1 MSNATGVALVVGGSG
16 GLGSAIAVKLGQLGF
31 DVVLTYRRNLAAAE
45 SCAARVRALGRTARV
60 VAVDLTDASAVE
72 RVVADVEGL
81 TTVIHAVGSEI
92 PMQFVSQ
99 ISVETWQRVLHA
111 DVDGFFHV
119 VRSALPKLR
128 EVGGS
133 IVALTSA
140 GLYRHPARDVLSV
153 APKAAIEALVK
164 AIAREEGRFGV
175 RANCVAVGVVE
186 AGMFLRLKEGELPP
200 EWIEA
205 ARKNAPLGRFGSG
218 EDVAEAV
225 AFLASK
231 RSAGYV
237 TGQTI
242 VVDGGYS
249 V

>member
-1 MSNATGVALVVGGSG
+1 MVQEVGMALVVGGSG
-16 GLGSAIAVKLGQLGF
+16 GLGSAIAVKLAEAGM
-31 DVVLTYRRNLAAAE
+31 DVVLTYRRNAE
-45 SCAARVRALGRTARV
+45 GAEACASRVRELGRTARV
-60 VAVDLTDASAVE
+60 VAVDLTDAVAVE
-72 RVVADVEGL
+72 RAVTDVAGL
-81 TTVIHAVGSEI
+81 TTVVHAVGSEI

-119 VRSALPKLR
+119 VRAALPRLR

-133 IVALTSA
+133 VVALTSA

-164 AIAREEGRFGV
+164 AMAREEGRYGV

-186 AGMFLRLKEGELPP
+186 AGMFLRLREGELPP

-205 ARKNAPLGRFGSG
+205 ARKNAPLGRFGSA

-231 RSAGYV
+231 RTSGYV

>member
-1 MSNATGVALVVGGSG
+1 MAKDVALVLGGSG
-16 GLGSAIAVKLGQLGF
+16 GLGAAIALKLGEVGL
-31 DVVLTYRRNLAAAE
+31 DVVMTYRRNAEAAE
-45 SCAARVRALGRTARV
+45 ACAARVRELGQTARV
-60 VAVDLTDASAVE
+60 VALDLSDAAAVQ
-72 RVVADVEGL
+72 RVVTEIDGL
-81 TTVIHAVGSEI
+81 TSVVHAVGSEI

-99 ISVETWQRVLHA
+99 VTTETWQRVMHA

-119 VRSALPKLR
+119 VQAALPRLR

-164 AIAREEGRFGV
+164 AVAREEGRFGV

-186 AGMFLRLKEGELPP
+186 AGMFLRLKQGGLPP
-200 EWIEA
+200 AWIEA
-205 ARKNAPLGRFGSG
+205 ARKNAPLGRFGSA
-218 EDVAEAV
+218 EDVAEAA
-225 AFLASK
+225 AFLVSK
-231 RSAGYV
+231 RSAGYI

>member
-1 MSNATGVALVVGGSG
+1 MAQEVGVALVMGGSG
-16 GLGSAIAVKLGQLGF
+16 GLGAAIAIKLAEVGV
-31 DVVLTYRRNLAAAE
+31 DVVLTYRRNAAAAE
-45 SCAARVRALGRTARV
+45 ACAARVRELGRTAHV

-72 RVVADVEGL
+72 RAVAGVEGL
-81 TTVIHAVGSEI
+81 TSVVHAVGSEI
-92 PMQFVSQ
+92 PMQYVSQ
-99 ISVETWQRVLHA
+99 ITLETWQRVLHA

-119 VRSALPKLR
+119 VRASLPRLR

-140 GLYRHPARDVLSV
+140 GLYRHPVRDVLSV

-164 AIAREEGRFGV
+164 AVAREEGRFGV

-186 AGMFLRLKEGELPP
+186 AGMFLRLKEGELSPA
-200 EWIEA
+200 WIEA
-205 ARKNAPLGRFGSG
+205 ARKNAPLGRFGSA

-237 TGQTI
+237 TGQTL

>member
-1 MSNATGVALVVGGSG
+1 MTRDTGVALVTGGSG
-16 GLGSAIAVKLGQLGF
+16 GLGTAIALKLAQVGL
-31 DVVLTYRRNLAAAE
+31 DVVLTYRRNAAAAAE
-45 SCAARVRALGRTARV
+45 CAARVGELGRSARV
-60 VAVDLTDASAVE
+60 VALDLTDAAAVAQA
-72 RVVADVEGL
+72 VADIEGL
-81 TTVIHAVGSEI
+81 TTCVHAVGSEI
-92 PMQFVSQ
+92 PMQHVAQ
-99 ISVETWQRVLHA
+99 ITPETWQRVLHA

-119 VRSALPKLR
+119 VHAVLPRLR

-140 GLYRHPARDVLSV
+140 GLYRHPPRDVLSV

-164 AIAREEGRFGV
+164 AVAREEGRFGV

-186 AGMFLRLKEGELPP
+186 AGMFLRLKQGELPAA
-200 EWIEA
+200 WIEA
-205 ARKNAPLGRFGSG
+205 ARKNAPLGRFGSA
-218 EDVAEAV
+218 EDVAEAA
-225 AFLASK
+225 AFLASR
-231 RSAGYV
+231 RSAGYI

>member
-1 MSNATGVALVVGGSG
+1 MTLALVTGGSG
-16 GLGSAIAVKLGQLGF
+16 GLGGAVALKLAEVGHDL
-31 DVVLTYRRNLAAAE
+31 VLTYRRNAAAAE
-45 SCAARVRALGRTARV
+45 ATAARVRELGRSARV
-60 VAVDLTDASAVE
+60 IALDLSEAATVE
-72 RVVADVEGL
+72 REVAALEGM
-81 TTVIHAVGSEI
+81 TTVVHAVGSDI
-92 PMQFVSQ
+92 PMQYVSQ
-99 ISVETWQRVLHA
+99 ISAESWQRVLHA
-111 DVDGFFHV
+111 DGDGFFHV
-119 VRSALPKLR
+119 VRAALPRLR
-128 EVGGS
+128 ETRGS

-140 GLYRHPARDVLSV
+140 GLYRYPARDVLSV

-164 AIAREEGRFGV
+164 AVAREEGRFGV

-186 AGMFLRLKEGELPP
+186 AGMFLRLQQGELPP

-205 ARKNAPLGRFGSG
+205 ARKNTPLGRFGSA

-225 AFLASK
+225 AFLASS

-242 VVDGGYS
+242 IVDGGYS